1 MTTPSST
8 RRRVEE
14 LRTRVG
20 EHLEG
25 AGRGRGVRVA
35 LVCSRFNGAITTR
48 LLEGALDVLH
58 EAGVDRS
65 DITVGWVPG
74 AFEIP
79 LMALAFADGDRPVD
93 AVITLGAV
101 IRGETTHYEI
111 VVGRVRAW
119 RARRAAEHPRA
130 RRLRRP
136 HRRTLD
142 QALERSA
149 NDEANKG
156 REAATT
162 ALEMVSVLRQGS
174 WVSGVATL
182 DRDLRRAP
190 RRRAL
195 PADNGERLYFH
206 CVDIADGTRT
216 IAVGRTGDGRADRR
230 TPRSRRG
237 RGDYEA
243 TRALSQRL

>member
-1 MTTPSST
+1 MTSSDDT
-8 RRRVEE
+8 ALDPRRVAE
-14 LRTRVG
+14 LRKRVG

-25 AGRGRGVRVA
+25 AVTGRGVRVA

-48 LLEGALDVLH
+48 LLEGALDVLDH
-58 EAGVDRS
+58 ADVDRS

-111 VVGRVRAW
+111 VSGECARGVQDVQLSTRV
-119 RARRAAEHPRA
+119 PVVFGV
-130 RRLRRP
+130 LTVN
-136 HRRTLD
+136 TLD

-149 NDEANKG
+149 NDENNKG

-174 WVSGVATL
+174 LG
-182 DRDLRRAP
+182 
-190 RRRAL
+190 
-195 PADNGERLYFH
+195 
-206 CVDIADGTRT
+206 
-216 IAVGRTGDGRADRR
+216 
-230 TPRSRRG
+230 
-237 RGDYEA
+237 
-243 TRALSQRL
+243 